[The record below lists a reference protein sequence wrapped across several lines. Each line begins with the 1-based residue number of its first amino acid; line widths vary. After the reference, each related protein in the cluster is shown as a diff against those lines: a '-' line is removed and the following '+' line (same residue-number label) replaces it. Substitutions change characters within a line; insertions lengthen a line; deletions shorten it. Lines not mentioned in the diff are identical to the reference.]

1 MPADEP
7 VIIRDGSPLRIE
19 WEDLDTSWDGTA
31 LHKPCGRPVTKVK
44 INGTK
49 IDYARGTAL
58 TLWVTYKVGNESH
71 ALLAYTDANGDRL
84 AIIPA
89 SDPTAP
95 GFPFDPAGKVSHSAD
110 RNTRH
115 HVNAVITS
123 TQKRAD
129 KHLRKWDK
137 KARSGHT
144 TVVISCAR
152 SKKVTA
158 I

>member
-7 VIIRDGSPLRIE
+7 IIIRDGSPLRIE
-19 WEDLDTSWDGTA
+19 WEDVDTSWDGTA

-44 INGTK
+44 INGKQTG
-49 IDYARGTAL
+49 YAPGTAL
-58 TLWVTYKVGNESH
+58 TLWVTYQVGNDSH

-95 GFPFDPAGKVSHSAD
+95 GFPFDPARKGSHSVD
-110 RNTRH
+110 RNTGH
-115 HVNAVITS
+115 DVNAVITS
-123 TQKRAD
+123 AQKRAG

-137 KARSGHT
+137 KAGRKHT
-144 TVVISCAR
+144 IVVIYCAR
-152 SKKVTA
+152 SKQQA
-158 I
+158 MI